1 MKISLSVTGI
11 FFVVVFLGAC
21 TTMPPTATEVDTDHL
36 LSGEP
41 LLGYR
46 VTPQQLPEVD
56 ILGLSGEMRELLDSI
71 APDAGS
77 SQRLAALLK
86 AFGGQFHVKYDADST
101 LTAAETFHEQR
112 GNCMAFT
119 VMMVAMTRAL
129 GAEAYFNQ
137 VEVPQTWDY
146 ADADT
151 FVVYR
156 HINMV
161 SKSPRGRRVVDFDLA
176 AYDPVYDQFRL
187 SDSAAF
193 AQFYSN
199 RAVEL
204 LKDGDTRAA
213 FLHMRKALEL
223 QPQGSELWAN
233 LGVIYG
239 RAGFTAES
247 EQSYLQAIRLK
258 PANLTAIS
266 NLERLYRNSG
276 RQAQAEHYERQARYY
291 RERNPY
297 YLYFQARNAYEHG
310 EFELAH
316 KRLRRALWKYSDD
329 HRFHFLMGLT
339 NYRLGDM
346 KESHEHFTEAFS
358 LAENPGTKNAYMR
371 KLEYLQQDRQ

>member
-1 MKISLSVTGI
+1 MN
-11 FFVVVFLGAC
+11 
-21 TTMPPTATEVDTDHL
+21 TDHL

-56 ILGLSGEMRELLDSI
+56 ILGLSDEMRELLDSI

-86 AFGGQFHVKYDADST
+86 AFGEQFHVEYDADST

-129 GAEAYFNQ
+129 GAEAYFNE

-161 SKSPRGRRVVDFDLA
+161 SKTRRGRRVVDFDLE
-176 AYDPVYDQFRL
+176 AYDPVYEQFRL

-193 AQFYSN
+193 GQFYSN

-233 LGVIYG
+233 LGVIYA
-239 RAGFTAES
+239 RAGFATEA

-258 PANLTAIS
+258 PGNLTAIS

-276 RQAQAEHYERQARYY
+276 REALAAHYERQARYY

-346 KESHEHFTEAFS
+346 KESREHFTEAFS
-358 LAENPGTKNAYMR
+358 LAENLGTKNAYMR
-371 KLEYLQQDRQ
+371 KLEYLQQGAR

>member
-1 MKISLSVTGI
+1 MKISLSLTGI
-11 FFVVVFLGAC
+11 FVLVALLGAC
-21 TTMPPTATEVDTDHL
+21 TTVPPAATPVDTDHL
-36 LSGEP
+36 LGGEP

-46 VTPQQLPEVD
+46 AARDQLPEVD
-56 ILGLSGEMRELLDSI
+56 ILGLSDEMRQILDST
-71 APDAGS
+71 APDAS
-77 SQRLAALLK
+77 PPQRLKVLLK
-86 AFGGQFHVKYDADST
+86 AFGRRFQVEYDADST
-101 LTAAETFHEQR
+101 LTAAETFRSQR

-119 VMMVAMTRAL
+119 VMMVAMARDL
-129 GAEAYFNQ
+129 GAETYFNQ
-137 VEVPQTWDY
+137 VEVPSVWGYDN
-146 ADADT
+146 ADT

-156 HINMV
+156 HINMI
-161 SKSPRGRRVVDFDLA
+161 SKTPRGRHIVDFNLE

-187 SDSAAF
+187 PDTAAF

-204 LKDGDTRAA
+204 MKEGDSSSA
-213 FLHMRKALEL
+213 FLHMRKALDL
-223 QPQGSELWAN
+223 QPEDSELWAN

-239 RAGFTAES
+239 RAGFTSEA
-247 EQSYLQAIRLK
+247 EQSYLHAIALK
-258 PANLTAIS
+258 GSNLSAIS

-276 RQAQAEHYERQARYY
+276 RETLADHYERQARYY

-346 KESHEHFTEAFS
+346 EESREHFTEAFS
-358 LAENPGTKNAYMR
+358 LAESPGTKSAYMR
-371 KLEYLQQDRQ
+371 KLEYLQQTH